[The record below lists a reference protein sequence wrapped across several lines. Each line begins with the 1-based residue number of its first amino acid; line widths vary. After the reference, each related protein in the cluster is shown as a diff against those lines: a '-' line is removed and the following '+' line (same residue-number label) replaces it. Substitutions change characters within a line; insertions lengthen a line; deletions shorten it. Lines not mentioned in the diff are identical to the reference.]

1 MGNNNSSYFKKLIN
15 DYIIYVPEFQRN
27 YLQGDD
33 SNESIKYKRD
43 RLLDDIFDCIKSQ
56 SKSIDLG
63 FIYGRVEDSYKRK
76 LFYPYDGQQRLT
88 TLYFL
93 YLLIYFKFKNYDEIQ
108 SFKNKEKLSYQTRI
122 STNRFIE
129 SFLSWI
135 LDSKEKVS
143 IYNDFW
149 NKDGKDLKGF
159 IMSQD
164 WFMMTEW
171 NYDVSI
177 INMLSIIVEISRRIK
192 DLGDKTGIVNFIDK
206 DENNPFQF
214 DFIYV
219 DDISKS
225 DDLYIKINARGKAL
239 SPFENLKSDI
249 DKYWDD
255 EDKTKLDAEWTE
267 YVWNQ
272 LDENDKNKEK
282 SFDNSFYNLLSNIFY
297 LQYLVGLK
305 DINDKILIEIE
316 NKYKKGIVDKEWITP
331 KLCCDSPYQM
341 ISSFLDAMIGS
352 FKSIKD
358 KQIESVNRK
367 IFGLGDYQN
376 NNDQNKME
384 RADLFEVFVYYYSV
398 SSLFTENDM
407 EFTDKRN
414 LLNEIET
421 VTNRIIENQR
431 PYLDSPTNLVK
442 ALKSVKVLI
451 DNSIE
456 SHGVYKFFLSI
467 DNDKKESI
475 RNGLMKEQVEEEIL
489 KAKLIDKDS
498 RYVALF
504 NKGYSELKNKGQ
516 LGFIFYLV
524 TKNKSLSKIGIEDV
538 SYESFEKTLKQILSI
553 QSYTGDFISSNEKI
567 FNSEYEWLL
576 RAILAKAKDCFFW
589 KRSNNLLSFPLL
601 NNDRDMS
608 LHTFL
613 NCYSSSNPKDVEYKF
628 NLLDGLR
635 EVLNSF
641 DFSKDNIEEVLKR
654 IIENYKIKDLEDSKK
669 EDNKKEDS
677 KPWYKFFVIYD
688 GVFEQ
693 CRNGNIYYYSDK
705 YVLLLD
711 KKFRS
716 GQWWEYYTFALKKA
730 LNEANKDSS
739 RTMELEPTNGKNREE
754 SVLTF
759 KVNGIEYKCSMMND
773 GNGDRFIIKKGK
785 EVIPIFTC
793 DASLDTWNKWKEKSK
808 KILNRE
814 E

>member
-43 RLLDDIFDCIKSQ
+43 RLLDDIFNCIESQ

-63 FIYGRVEDSYKRK
+63 FIYGRVEESYKGK

-93 YLLIYFKFKNYDEIQ
+93 YLLIYFKFNKYDEIY
-108 SFKNKEKLSYQTRI
+108 SIKEKLSYQTRI

-135 LDSKEKVS
+135 LDSEEKDN

-177 INMLSIIVEISRRIK
+177 INMLSIIVEISERIK
-192 DLGDKTGIVNFIDK
+192 KNLGDKTGIDNFIDK

-249 DKYWDD
+249 DEYWNN

-297 LQYLVGLK
+297 LQYLVGL
-305 DINDKILIEIE
+305 DRNNINDKILIEIE

-341 ISSFLDAMIGS
+341 ISSFLDAMIGP
-352 FKSIKD
+352 FKSIKGE
-358 KQIESVNRK
+358 QIESVNRK

-384 RADLFEVFVYYYSV
+384 RADLFEIFVYYYSV

-451 DNSIE
+451 DNSIK

-467 DNDKKESI
+467 DNDTKESI
-475 RNGLMKEQVEEEIL
+475 RKGLMKEQVEEEIL

-498 RYVALF
+498 RYVDLF
-504 NKGYSELKNKGQ
+504 DKSYKELKNKGQ

-524 TKNKSLSKIGIEDV
+524 TKNNSLSKIGIEDV
-538 SYESFEKTLKQILSI
+538 SYESFEKTLKQIIFI
-553 QSYTGDFISSNEKI
+553 QNFIGKFGEFTN
-567 FNSEYEWLL
+567 NYELLL
-576 RAILAKAKDCFFW
+576 RAILAKAKGSFFW
-589 KRSNNLLSFPLL
+589 ERRNNLLSFPLL
-601 NNDRDMS
+601 NNDRDIS

-613 NCYSSSNPKDVEYKF
+613 NCYSSNSPNDVEYKL

-635 EVLNSF
+635 EVLNLF
-641 DFSKDNIEEVLKR
+641 DSNKDNIEEVLKR
-654 IIENYKIKDLEDSKK
+654 IIEDYKIEDYKK
-669 EDNKKEDS
+669 IDS

-688 GVFEQ
+688 GVLKQ
-693 CRNGNIYYYSDK
+693 CRNGNIYHYSDK

-716 GQWWEYYTFALKKA
+716 GQWCEYYTFALSKA
-730 LNEANKDSS
+730 LSEALNKEYPCEKAKGLD
-739 RTMELEPTNGKNREE
+739 GGREASFVKIDMKE
-754 SVLTF
+754 
-759 KVNGIEYKCSMMND
+759 IEYKCSMMND
-773 GNGDRFIIKKGK
+773 KDSFIIK
-785 EVIPIFTC
+785 
-793 DASLDTWNKWKEKSK
+793 
-808 KILNRE
+808 
-814 E
+814 

>member
-43 RLLDDIFDCIKSQ
+43 RLLNDIFDCIKSQ

-63 FIYGRVEDSYKRK
+63 FIYGRVEQSYKGK

-93 YLLIYFKFKNYDEIQ
+93 YLLIYFKFNKYDEID
-108 SFKNKEKLSYQTRI
+108 SIKKKLSYQTRI

-135 LDSKEKVS
+135 LDSKEKDN

-164 WFMMTEW
+164 WFMMNEW

-192 DLGDKTGIVNFIDK
+192 ENLGDKTEIVNFIDK

-225 DDLYIKINARGKAL
+225 DELYIKINARGKAL

-249 DKYWDD
+249 DGYWNN

-297 LQYLVGLK
+297 LQYLVGL
-305 DINDKILIEIE
+305 DQNNINDKILIEIE
-316 NKYKKGIVDKEWITP
+316 NKYKKGIVDKEWITE
-331 KLCCDSPYQM
+331 KLCHVSCPM
-341 ISSFLDAMIGS
+341 ISSFLDAMTGS

-376 NNDQNKME
+376 NNGQNKIE
-384 RADLFEVFVYYYSV
+384 RADLFEIFVYYYSV
-398 SSLFTENDM
+398 SSLFRKNDM

-451 DNSIE
+451 DSSIK

-467 DNDKKESI
+467 DNDTKESI
-475 RNGLMKEQVEEEIL
+475 RKGLMKEQVEEEVL

-498 RYVALF
+498 RYVVLF

-524 TKNKSLSKIGIEDV
+524 KKNNSLSKIGIEDV
-538 SYESFEKTLKQILSI
+538 SYESFEKTLNQIISI
-553 QSYTGDFISSNEKI
+553 QNFIIGEFTN
-567 FNSEYEWLL
+567 YELLL
-576 RAILAKAKDCFFW
+576 RAILAKAKGSFFW
-589 KRSNNLLSFPLL
+589 ERRNNLLSFPLL

-613 NCYSSSNPKDVEYKF
+613 NCYSSNNPNDVEYKL

-641 DFSKDNIEEVLKR
+641 DSNKDNIEEVLKR
-654 IIENYKIKDLEDSKK
+654 IIEDYKKTDS
-669 EDNKKEDS
+669 NV
-677 KPWYKFFVIYD
+677 WYKFFVIYD

-693 CRNGNIYYYSDK
+693 CRNGNIYHYSDK

-716 GQWWEYYTFALKKA
+716 GQWCEYYTFALSKA
-730 LNEANKDSS
+730 LSEANKDLGI
-739 RTMELEPTNGKNREE
+739 TMELETTNGKNREE
-754 SVLTF
+754 SVLKF
-759 KVNGIEYKCSMMND
+759 KVKGIEYKCSMMND
-773 GNGDRFIIKKGK
+773 EDRFIIKNEK
-785 EVIPIFTC
+785 ESFK
-793 DASLDTWNKWKEKSK
+793 LDTWNEWKDKSL
-808 KILNRE
+808 KILKRE

>member
-33 SNESIKYKRD
+33 SNESIKYKRN
-43 RLLDDIFDCIKSQ
+43 RLLDDIFSCIESQ

-108 SFKNKEKLSYQTRI
+108 SFKNKKKLSYQTRI

-192 DLGDKTGIVNFIDK
+192 DLGDKIEIVNFIDK
-206 DENNPFQF
+206 DENNPFQL

-249 DKYWDD
+249 DKYWKD

-297 LQYLVGLK
+297 LQYLVSLK

-331 KLCCDSPYQM
+331 ELCHVSCPM

-451 DNSIE
+451 DNSIK

-467 DNDKKESI
+467 DNDTKESI
-475 RNGLMKEQVEEEIL
+475 RIGLMKEQMEEEIL

-516 LGFIFYLV
+516 LGFIFYLIRNN
-524 TKNKSLSKIGIEDV
+524 KNLSKIGIEDV
-538 SYESFEKTLKQILSI
+538 SYESFEKTLKQIISI
-553 QSYTGDFISSNEKI
+553 QNFIIGEFTN
-567 FNSEYEWLL
+567 YELLL
-576 RAILAKAKDCFFW
+576 RAILAKAKGSFFW
-589 KRSNNLLSFPLL
+589 ERRNNLLSFPLL
-601 NNDRDMS
+601 NNDRDIS
-608 LHTFL
+608 LHAFL
-613 NCYSSSNPKDVEYKF
+613 NCYSSNNPEDVK
-628 NLLDGLR
+628 
-635 EVLNSF
+635 
-641 DFSKDNIEEVLKR
+641 
-654 IIENYKIKDLEDSKK
+654 
-669 EDNKKEDS
+669 
-677 KPWYKFFVIYD
+677 
-688 GVFEQ
+688 
-693 CRNGNIYYYSDK
+693 
-705 YVLLLD
+705 
-711 KKFRS
+711 
-716 GQWWEYYTFALKKA
+716 
-730 LNEANKDSS
+730 
-739 RTMELEPTNGKNREE
+739 
-754 SVLTF
+754 
-759 KVNGIEYKCSMMND
+759 
-773 GNGDRFIIKKGK
+773 
-785 EVIPIFTC
+785 
-793 DASLDTWNKWKEKSK
+793 
-808 KILNRE
+808 
-814 E
+814 

>member
-1 MGNNNSSYFKKLIN
+1 MGSNNSSYFKKLIN

-56 SKSIDLG
+56 SKSINLG
-63 FIYGRVEDSYKRK
+63 FIYGRVEESYKDK

-93 YLLIYFKFKNYDEIQ
+93 YLLIYFKFNKYDEIN
-108 SFKNKEKLSYQTRI
+108 SIKEKLSYQTRI

-135 LDSKEKVS
+135 LDSKEKDN

-149 NKDGKDLKGF
+149 NKNGKDLKGF

-177 INMLSIIVEISRRIK
+177 INMLSIIVEISGRIK
-192 DLGDKTGIVNFIDK
+192 KNLGDKTGIDNFIDK

-249 DKYWDD
+249 DEYWNN

-267 YVWNQ
+267 FVWNQ

-297 LQYLVGLK
+297 LQYLVGL
-305 DINDKILIEIE
+305 DQNNINDKILIEIE

-358 KQIESVNRK
+358 EQIESVNRK

-376 NNDQNKME
+376 NNGQNKME

-398 SSLFTENDM
+398 SSLFKENDM

-431 PYLDSPTNLVK
+431 PYLDSPTYLVK

-451 DNSIE
+451 DNSIK

-467 DNDKKESI
+467 DNDKKELI

-498 RYVALF
+498 RYVVLF

-516 LGFIFYLV
+516 LGFIFYLIID
-524 TKNKSLSKIGIEDV
+524 NNDLSKIRVEDV
-538 SYESFEKTLKQILSI
+538 SYESFDKTLKQIVFI
-553 QSYTGDFISSNEKI
+553 QNFIIGEFTN
-567 FNSEYEWLL
+567 YELLL
-576 RAILAKAKDCFFW
+576 RAILAKAKGSFFW
-589 KRSNNLLSFPLL
+589 ERRNNLLSFPLL
-601 NNDRDMS
+601 NNDRDIS

-613 NCYSSSNPKDVEYKF
+613 NCYSSNNPNDVEYKL

-635 EVLNSF
+635 EVLNLF
-641 DFSKDNIEEVLKR
+641 DPNKDNIEEVLKR
-654 IIENYKIKDLEDSKK
+654 IIEDYKKIDSKV
-669 EDNKKEDS
+669 
-677 KPWYKFFVIYD
+677 WYKFFVIYD

-693 CRNGNIYYYSDK
+693 CRNGNIYFYSDK

-716 GQWWEYYTFALKKA
+716 GQWCEYYTFALSKA
-730 LNEANKDSS
+730 LSEALNKEYSCVKAKGLD
-739 RTMELEPTNGKNREE
+739 GGREA
-754 SVLTF
+754 SFV
-759 KVNGIEYKCSMMND
+759 KINEYKCSMMN
-773 GNGDRFIIKKGK
+773 NEDRFIIKKN
-785 EVIPIFTC
+785 EIFNS
-793 DASLDTWNKWKEKSK
+793 DASLDSWDKWKEECL
-808 KILNRE
+808 KIIE
-814 E
+814 QDE

>member
-33 SNESIKYKRD
+33 SNESIKDKRN
-43 RLLDDIFDCIKSQ
+43 RLLDDIFDCIDSK

-63 FIYGRVEDSYKRK
+63 FIYGRVEESYKGK

-93 YLLIYFKFKNYDEIQ
+93 YLLIYFKFKKYDEID
-108 SFKNKEKLSYQTRI
+108 SIKEKLSYQTRI

-129 SFLSWI
+129 SLLSWI
-135 LDSKEKVS
+135 LDSKEKDN

-149 NKDGKDLKGF
+149 NKDGKNLKGF

-171 NYDVSI
+171 NFDVSI
-177 INMLSIIVEISRRIK
+177 INMLSIIAEISGRIK
-192 DLGDKTGIVNFIDK
+192 NLGDKTGIDNFIDN
-206 DENNPFQF
+206 DEDNPFQF

-219 DDISKS
+219 NDISKS

-249 DKYWDD
+249 DEYWNN

-272 LDENDKNKEK
+272 LDRNDKNKEK

-297 LQYLVGLK
+297 LQYLVGLDQQ
-305 DINDKILIEIE
+305 DINDKYLFEIE

-358 KQIESVNRK
+358 EQIESVNRK

-376 NNDQNKME
+376 NNSQNKIE

-398 SSLFTENDM
+398 SSLFNKNDM

-414 LLNEIET
+414 LLNEMEI

-451 DNSIE
+451 DNSIK

-467 DNDKKESI
+467 DNDTKESI
-475 RNGLMKEQVEEEIL
+475 RKGLMKEQVEEEIL

-498 RYVALF
+498 RYIVLF

-516 LGFIFYLV
+516 LGFIFYLI
-524 TKNKSLSKIGIEDV
+524 TDNNDLSKIRVEDV
-538 SYESFEKTLKQILSI
+538 SYESFDKTLKQILSI

-567 FNSEYEWLL
+567 FNPKYEWLL
-576 RAILAKAKDCFFW
+576 RAILAKAKGSFFW
-589 KRSNNLLSFPLL
+589 ERRNNLLSFPLL

-613 NCYSSSNPKDVEYKF
+613 NCYSSNNPNDVEYKL

-635 EVLNSF
+635 EVLNLL
-641 DFSKDNIEEVLKR
+641 DPNKDNIEEVLKR
-654 IIENYKIKDLEDSKK
+654 IIEDYKKTDS
-669 EDNKKEDS
+669 NV
-677 KPWYKFFVIYD
+677 WYKFFVIYD

-693 CRNGNIYYYSDK
+693 CHNGNIYHYSNK

-716 GQWWEYYTFALKKA
+716 GQWCEYYTFALSKA
-730 LNEANKDSS
+730 LSEALNKEYPCEKAKGLD
-739 RTMELEPTNGKNREE
+739 GGREA
-754 SVLTF
+754 SFV
-759 KVNGIEYKCSMMND
+759 KINNMNGIEYKCSMMN
-773 GNGDRFIIKKGK
+773 NEDRFIIKKN
-785 EVIPIFTC
+785 EQFNS
-793 DASLDTWNKWKEKSK
+793 DASLDSWDEWKEKCL
-808 KILNRE
+808 KIIE
-814 E
+814 QDE

>member
-63 FIYGRVEDSYKRK
+63 FIYGRVEQSYKGK

-93 YLLIYFKFKNYDEIQ
+93 YLLIYFKFKIYDEID
-108 SFKNKEKLSYQTRI
+108 SIKKKLSYQTRI

-135 LDSKEKVS
+135 LDSKEKDN
-143 IYNDFW
+143 IYNVFW

-159 IMSQD
+159 IISQD
-164 WFMMTEW
+164 WFMMNEW

-177 INMLSIIVEISRRIK
+177 INMLSIIVEISGRIK
-192 DLGDKTGIVNFIDK
+192 KNLGDKTGIVNFIDK

-249 DKYWDD
+249 DEYWNN

-272 LDENDKNKEK
+272 LDVNDKNKEK

-297 LQYLVGLK
+297 LQYLVGL
-305 DINDKILIEIE
+305 DQNNINDKILIEIE

-331 KLCCDSPYQM
+331 KLCHVSCPM

-358 KQIESVNRK
+358 EQIESVNRK

-376 NNDQNKME
+376 NNGQNKME
-384 RADLFEVFVYYYSV
+384 RADLFEIFVYYYSV
-398 SSLFTENDM
+398 SSLFKRNDM
-407 EFTDKRN
+407 ELTNKRN

-456 SHGVYKFFLSI
+456 SHGVYKSFLSI
-467 DNDKKESI
+467 DNDAKEQIKK
-475 RNGLMKEQVEEEIL
+475 GLMKEQVEEEIL

-498 RYVALF
+498 RYVDLF
-504 NKGYSELKNKGQ
+504 DKSYKELKNKGQ
-516 LGFIFYLV
+516 LGFIFYLI
-524 TKNKSLSKIGIEDV
+524 KDNNDLSKIRVEDV
-538 SYESFEKTLKQILSI
+538 SYESFDKTLKQILSI

-613 NCYSSSNPKDVEYKF
+613 NCYSSNNPNDVEYKL
-628 NLLDGLR
+628 NLLDGFR
-635 EVLNSF
+635 EVLNLF
-641 DFSKDNIEEVLKR
+641 DPNKDNIEEVLKR
-654 IIENYKIKDLEDSKK
+654 IIEDYKIKDLEDSKK
-669 EDNKKEDS
+669 EDP

-693 CRNGNIYYYSDK
+693 CRNGNIYFYSDK

-716 GQWWEYYTFALKKA
+716 GQWYEYYTFALSKA
-730 LNEANKDSS
+730 LSEALNKEY
-739 RTMELEPTNGKNREE
+739 TCEKANGLDGGREA
-754 SVLTF
+754 SFV
-759 KVNGIEYKCSMMND
+759 KIKMKGIEYKFSMMN
-773 GNGDRFIIKKGK
+773 NEDRFIIKKN
-785 EVIPIFTC
+785 EIFNS
-793 DASLDTWNKWKEKSK
+793 DASFDTWNELKEESL

>member
-43 RLLDDIFDCIKSQ
+43 RLLDDIFNCIESQ
-56 SKSIDLG
+56 SKSINLG
-63 FIYGRVEDSYKRK
+63 FIYGRVEESYKGK

-93 YLLIYFKFKNYDEIQ
+93 YLLIYFKFNKYDEID
-108 SFKNKEKLSYQTRI
+108 SIKEKLSYQTRI

-135 LDSKEKVS
+135 LDSKEKDN

-177 INMLSIIVEISRRIK
+177 INMLSIIVEISRRINEN
-192 DLGDKTGIVNFIDK
+192 LGDKTGIVNFIDK

-249 DKYWDD
+249 DKYWKD

-272 LDENDKNKEK
+272 LDVNDKNKEK

-297 LQYLVGLK
+297 LQYLVGL
-305 DINDKILIEIE
+305 DQNNLNDKILIEIE

-331 KLCCDSPYQM
+331 ELCHVSCPM
-341 ISSFLDAMIGS
+341 ISSFLDAMIGP

-376 NNDQNKME
+376 NNGQNKIE
-384 RADLFEVFVYYYSV
+384 RADLFEIFVYYYSV
-398 SSLFTENDM
+398 SSLFTKNDM
-407 EFTDKRN
+407 EFTVKRN
-414 LLNEIET
+414 LLNEIEI

-451 DNSIE
+451 DNSIK

-467 DNDKKESI
+467 DNGTKESI
-475 RNGLMKEQVEEEIL
+475 RKGLMKEQVEEEIL

-516 LGFIFYLV
+516 LGFIFYLI
-524 TKNKSLSKIGIEDV
+524 KNNKSLSKIGIEDV
-538 SYESFEKTLKQILSI
+538 SYESFEKTLNQIISI
-553 QSYTGDFISSNEKI
+553 QNFIIGEFTN
-567 FNSEYEWLL
+567 YELLL
-576 RAILAKAKDCFFW
+576 RAILAKAKGSFFW
-589 KRSNNLLSFPLL
+589 ERRNNLLSFPLL
-601 NNDRDMS
+601 NNDRDIS
-608 LHTFL
+608 LHAFL
-613 NCYSSSNPKDVEYKF
+613 NCYSSNNPNDVEYKL

-635 EVLNSF
+635 EVLNLF
-641 DFSKDNIEEVLKR
+641 DPNKDNIEEVLKR
-654 IIENYKIKDLEDSKK
+654 IIEDYKKTDS
-669 EDNKKEDS
+669 NV
-677 KPWYKFFVIYD
+677 WYKFFVIYD
-688 GVFEQ
+688 GVFKQ

-716 GQWWEYYTFALKKA
+716 GKWWEYYTFALKKA
-730 LNEANKDSS
+730 LNEANKDS
-739 RTMELEPTNGKNREE
+739 RITMELEPTNGKNREE
-754 SVLTF
+754 SVLKI
-759 KVNGIEYKCSMMND
+759 KVSGIEYKCSMMND
-773 GNGDRFIIKKGK
+773 GNGDRFIIEKG
-785 EVIPIFTC
+785 EDVIFNC
-793 DASLDTWNKWKEKSK
+793 DASLDTWNKWKEKGK

>member
-43 RLLDDIFDCIKSQ
+43 RLLDDIFNCIESQ
-56 SKSIDLG
+56 SKSINLG
-63 FIYGRVEDSYKRK
+63 FIYGRVEESYKGK

-93 YLLIYFKFKNYDEIQ
+93 YLLIYFKFNKYDEID
-108 SFKNKEKLSYQTRI
+108 SIKEKLSYQTRI

-135 LDSKEKVS
+135 LDSKEKDN

-177 INMLSIIVEISRRIK
+177 INMLSIIVEISGRIK

-249 DKYWDD
+249 DEYWNN

-272 LDENDKNKEK
+272 LDVNDKNKEK

-297 LQYLVGLK
+297 LQYLVGL
-305 DINDKILIEIE
+305 DQNNINDKILIEIE

-358 KQIESVNRK
+358 EQIESVNRK

-376 NNDQNKME
+376 NNGQNKME

-421 VTNRIIENQR
+421 VTNRISENQR

-442 ALKSVKVLI
+442 ALKSVKILI
-451 DNSIE
+451 DNSIKFY
-456 SHGVYKFFLSI
+456 GVYKFFLSI

-475 RNGLMKEQVEEEIL
+475 RDGLMKEQVEEEIL

-498 RYVALF
+498 RYAVLF

-516 LGFIFYLV
+516 LGFIFYLI
-524 TKNKSLSKIGIEDV
+524 KNNKSLSKIGIEDV
-538 SYESFEKTLKQILSI
+538 SYESFEKTLNQIISI
-553 QSYTGDFISSNEKI
+553 QNFIIGEFTN
-567 FNSEYEWLL
+567 YELLL
-576 RAILAKAKDCFFW
+576 RAILAKAKGSFFW
-589 KRSNNLLSFPLL
+589 ERRNNLLSFPLL
-601 NNDRDMS
+601 NNDRDIS
-608 LHTFL
+608 LHAFL
-613 NCYSSSNPKDVEYKF
+613 NCYSSNNPNDVEYKL

-635 EVLNSF
+635 EVLNLF
-641 DFSKDNIEEVLKR
+641 DPNKDNIEEVLKR
-654 IIENYKIKDLEDSKK
+654 IIEDYKKTGSEV
-669 EDNKKEDS
+669 
-677 KPWYKFFVIYD
+677 WYKFFVIYD
-688 GVFEQ
+688 GVFDQ
-693 CRNGNIYYYSDK
+693 CRNGNIYHYSNK

-716 GQWWEYYTFALKKA
+716 GQWCEYYTFALSKA
-730 LNEANKDSS
+730 LSEALNKEYPCVKARGLD
-739 RTMELEPTNGKNREE
+739 GGREA
-754 SVLTF
+754 SFV
-759 KVNGIEYKCSMMND
+759 KINEYKFSMMN
-773 GNGDRFIIKKGK
+773 NEDRFIIKKN
-785 EVIPIFTC
+785 EIFNS
-793 DASLDTWNKWKEKSK
+793 DASLDSWDKWKEECL
-808 KILNRE
+808 KIIE
-814 E
+814 QDE

>member
-1 MGNNNSSYFKKLIN
+1 MSNNNSSYFKKLIN

-33 SNESIKYKRD
+33 SKESIKDKRD
-43 RLLDDIFDCIKSQ
+43 RLLKDIFECIESQ
-56 SKSIDLG
+56 SKSINLG
-63 FIYGRVEDSYKRK
+63 FIYGRVEQSYKRK

-93 YLLIYFKFKNYDEIQ
+93 YLLIYFKYKKYDEIQ
-108 SFKNKEKLSYQTRI
+108 SIKEKLSYQTRI

-129 SFLSWI
+129 SFLFWI
-135 LDSKEKVS
+135 LDSEEKDN

-149 NKDGKDLKGF
+149 NKDGKNLKGF

-177 INMLSIIVEISRRIK
+177 INMLSIIVEISRRVK
-192 DLGDKTGIVNFIDK
+192 NLGDITNIVNFIDK

-249 DKYWDD
+249 DEYWSN

-272 LDENDKNKEK
+272 LDVNDKNKEK

-297 LQYLVGLK
+297 LQYLVGLDK
-305 DINDKILIEIE
+305 QDINDKYLFEIE
-316 NKYKKGIVDKEWITP
+316 NKYKKGIVDKEW
-331 KLCCDSPYQM
+331 KNKKSCQM
-341 ISSFLDAMIGS
+341 ISSFLDAMIDS
-352 FKSIKD
+352 FDSIKD
-358 KQIESVNRK
+358 NEQIESVSRK
-367 IFGLGDYQN
+367 IFGLGDNQN
-376 NNDQNKME
+376 NIGQNKID
-384 RADLFEVFVYYYSV
+384 RADLFEIFVYYYSV
-398 SSLFTENDM
+398 SSLFRKNDM

-414 LLNEIET
+414 LLIEIET

-431 PYLDSPTNLVK
+431 PYLDSLTNLVK

-451 DNSIE
+451 DNSIK
-456 SHGVYKFFLSI
+456 SQGVYKFFLSI
-467 DNDKKESI
+467 NNDTKEQI
-475 RNGLMKEQVEEEIL
+475 KNGLMKEQVEEEIL

-498 RYVALF
+498 RYVVLF

-516 LGFIFYLV
+516 LGFIFYLI
-524 TKNKSLSKIGIEDV
+524 KDNNDLSKIRVEDV
-538 SYESFEKTLKQILSI
+538 SYESFDKTLKQILSI

-567 FNSEYEWLL
+567 FNPKYEWLL

-613 NCYSSSNPKDVEYKF
+613 NCYSSNNPEDVKYKL

-635 EVLNSF
+635 EDLNSF
-641 DFSKDNIEEVLKR
+641 DSDEELNDKVIEDELNR
-654 IIENYKIKDLEDSKK
+654 IIEDYKEKDSKK
-669 EDNKKEDS
+669 
-677 KPWYKFFVIYD
+677 WYKFFVIYD
-688 GVFEQ
+688 GIFGK
-693 CRNGNIYYYSDK
+693 CPKGNIYYYSDM

-716 GQWWEYYTFALKKA
+716 GQWYEYYTFALSKA
-730 LNEANKDSS
+730 LSEALNKEYPCEKAKGLD
-739 RTMELEPTNGKNREE
+739 GGREA
-754 SVLTF
+754 SFV
-759 KVNGIEYKCSMMND
+759 KINIYGIEYKCSMMN
-773 GNGDRFIIKKGK
+773 NEDRFIIKKNGH
-785 EVIPIFTC
+785 FNS
-793 DASLDTWNKWKEKSK
+793 DASLDTWDKWKEECL
-808 KILNRE
+808 KIIE
-814 E
+814 QDK

>member
-15 DYIIYVPEFQRN
+15 NYIIYVPEFQRN

-43 RLLDDIFDCIKSQ
+43 RLLDDIFNCIESQ
-56 SKSIDLG
+56 SKSINLG
-63 FIYGRVEDSYKRK
+63 FIYGRVEKSYKGK

-93 YLLIYFKFKNYDEIQ
+93 YLLIYFKFKKYDEIG
-108 SFKNKEKLSYQTRI
+108 SIKEKLSYQTRI

-135 LDSKEKVS
+135 LDSKEKDN

-149 NKDGKDLKGF
+149 NKNGKDLKGF

-177 INMLSIIVEISRRIK
+177 INMLSIIVEISGRIK
-192 DLGDKTGIVNFIDK
+192 KNLGDKTGIVNFIDK

-249 DKYWDD
+249 DKYWKD

-297 LQYLVGLK
+297 LQYLVGL
-305 DINDKILIEIE
+305 DQNNINDKILIEIE

-358 KQIESVNRK
+358 EQIESVNRK

-376 NNDQNKME
+376 NNGQNKME
-384 RADLFEVFVYYYSV
+384 RADLFEIFVYYYSV
-398 SSLFTENDM
+398 SSLFKRNDM
-407 EFTDKRN
+407 ELTNKRN

-467 DNDKKESI
+467 DNDAKEQIKK
-475 RNGLMKEQVEEEIL
+475 GLMKEQVEEEIL

-498 RYVALF
+498 RYVDLF
-504 NKGYSELKNKGQ
+504 DKSYKELKNKGQ
-516 LGFIFYLV
+516 LGFIFYLI
-524 TKNKSLSKIGIEDV
+524 KDNNDLSKIRVEDV
-538 SYESFEKTLKQILSI
+538 SYESFDKTLNQIISI
-553 QSYTGDFISSNEKI
+553 QNFIIGEFTN
-567 FNSEYEWLL
+567 YELLL

-613 NCYSSSNPKDVEYKF
+613 NCYSSNNPNDVEYKL
-628 NLLDGLR
+628 NLLDGFR
-635 EVLNSF
+635 EVLNLF
-641 DFSKDNIEEVLKR
+641 DPNKDNIEEVLKR
-654 IIENYKIKDLEDSKK
+654 IIEDYKIKDLEDSKK
-669 EDNKKEDS
+669 EDP

-693 CRNGNIYYYSDK
+693 CRNGNIYFYSDK

-716 GQWWEYYTFALKKA
+716 GQWYEYYTFALSKA
-730 LNEANKDSS
+730 LSEALNKVY
-739 RTMELEPTNGKNREE
+739 TCEKANGLDGGREA
-754 SVLTF
+754 SFV
-759 KVNGIEYKCSMMND
+759 KINMKRIEYKFSMMN
-773 GNGDRFIIKKGK
+773 NEDRFIIKKN
-785 EVIPIFTC
+785 EIFNF
-793 DASLDTWNKWKEKSK
+793 DASFDTWNEWKEESL
-808 KILNRE
+808 KILKRE

>member
-33 SNESIKYKRD
+33 SKESIKDKRD
-43 RLLDDIFDCIKSQ
+43 RLLKDIFECIESQ

-63 FIYGRVEDSYKRK
+63 FIYGRVEQSYKGN

-93 YLLIYFKFKNYDEIQ
+93 YLLIYFKFKIYDEID
-108 SFKNKEKLSYQTRI
+108 SIKKKLSYQTRI

-135 LDSKEKVS
+135 LDSKEKDN

-159 IMSQD
+159 IINQD

-192 DLGDKTGIVNFIDK
+192 ENLGDKTEIVNFIDK

-249 DKYWDD
+249 DEYWSN

-272 LDENDKNKEK
+272 LDVNDKNKEK
-282 SFDNSFYNLLSNIFY
+282 SFDDSFFNLLSNIFY
-297 LQYLVGLK
+297 LQYLVGLDK
-305 DINDKILIEIE
+305 QDINDKNLFEIE
-316 NKYKKGIVDKEWITP
+316 NKYKKGIVDKEWFTQN
-331 KLCCDSPYQM
+331 LCCDSPYQM
-341 ISSFLDAMIGS
+341 ISSFLDAMTGS

-376 NNDQNKME
+376 NNGQNKIE
-384 RADLFEVFVYYYSV
+384 RADLFEIFVYYYSV
-398 SSLFTENDM
+398 SSLFRKNDM

-421 VTNRIIENQR
+421 ITNRIIENQR
-431 PYLDSPTNLVK
+431 PYLDNPTNLVK

-451 DNSIE
+451 DNSIK

-467 DNDKKESI
+467 DNDTKESI

-498 RYVALF
+498 RYVDLF
-504 NKGYSELKNKGQ
+504 DKSYKELKNKGQ
-516 LGFIFYLV
+516 LGFIFYLI
-524 TKNKSLSKIGIEDV
+524 KDNNDLSKIRVEDV
-538 SYESFEKTLKQILSI
+538 SYESFDKTLNQIISI
-553 QSYTGDFISSNEKI
+553 QNFIIGEFTN
-567 FNSEYEWLL
+567 YELLL

-628 NLLDGLR
+628 NLLNGLK

-641 DFSKDNIEEVLKR
+641 DSDEELNDKVIEDKLNR
-654 IIENYKIKDLEDSKK
+654 IIEDYKEKDSKA
-669 EDNKKEDS
+669 
-677 KPWYKFFVIYD
+677 WYKFFVIYD
-688 GVFEQ
+688 GVFGK
-693 CRNGNIYYYSDK
+693 CPKGNIYYYSDM

-716 GQWWEYYTFALKKA
+716 GHWCEYYTFALYKA
-730 LNEANKDSS
+730 LDDYRTSKGLNITISLDSTS
-739 RTMELEPTNGKNREE
+739 GKEREE
-754 SVLTF
+754 SFLKF
-759 KVNGIEYKCSMMND
+759 KLDGIEYKCSMMN
-773 GNGDRFIIKKGK
+773 NVLHPSHWTK
-785 EVIPIFTC
+785 EQ
-793 DASLDTWNKWKEKSK
+793 
-808 KILNRE
+808 
-814 E
+814 

>member
-43 RLLDDIFDCIKSQ
+43 RLLNDILDCIKSQ

-63 FIYGRVEDSYKRK
+63 FIYGRVEQSYKGK

-93 YLLIYFKFKNYDEIQ
+93 YLLIYFKFKKYDEID
-108 SFKNKEKLSYQTRI
+108 SIKKKLSYQTRI

-135 LDSKEKVS
+135 LDSKEKDN

-159 IMSQD
+159 IMNQD

-192 DLGDKTGIVNFIDK
+192 ENLGDKTEIVNFIDK

-249 DKYWDD
+249 DEYWNN

-282 SFDNSFYNLLSNIFY
+282 SFDNSFYNLLSKIFY
-297 LQYLVGLK
+297 LQYLVGLGQNN
-305 DINDKILIEIE
+305 INDKILIEIE

-352 FKSIKD
+352 FKSIKNE
-358 KQIESVNRK
+358 QIESVNRK

-376 NNDQNKME
+376 NNGQNKIE
-384 RADLFEVFVYYYSV
+384 RADLFEIFVYYYSV
-398 SSLFTENDM
+398 SSLFKRNDM
-407 EFTDKRN
+407 EFTNKRN

-442 ALKSVKVLI
+442 ALMSVKVLI

-475 RNGLMKEQVEEEIL
+475 RDGLMKEQVEEEVL

-498 RYVALF
+498 RYVDLF
-504 NKGYSELKNKGQ
+504 DKSYKELKNKGQ
-516 LGFIFYLV
+516 LGFIFYLI
-524 TKNKSLSKIGIEDV
+524 KDNNDLSKIRVEDV
-538 SYESFEKTLKQILSI
+538 PYESFEKTLNQIISI
-553 QSYTGDFISSNEKI
+553 QNFIIGEFTN
-567 FNSEYEWLL
+567 YELLL
-576 RAILAKAKDCFFW
+576 RAILAKAKGSFFW
-589 KRSNNLLSFPLL
+589 ERRNNLLSFPLL
-601 NNDRDMS
+601 NNDRDIS

-613 NCYSSSNPKDVEYKF
+613 NCYSSNNPEDVKYKF

-635 EVLNSF
+635 EVLNLF
-641 DFSKDNIEEVLKR
+641 DPNKNNIEEVLKR
-654 IIENYKIKDLEDSKK
+654 IIEDY
-669 EDNKKEDS
+669 KKEDS

-688 GVFEQ
+688 GVFKQ
-693 CRNGNIYYYSDK
+693 CRNGNIYFYSDK

-716 GQWWEYYTFALKKA
+716 GQWCEYYTFALYKA
-730 LNEANKDSS
+730 LDEYRASKGLNITISLDSTS
-739 RTMELEPTNGKNREE
+739 GKEREE
-754 SVLTF
+754 SFLKF
-759 KVNGIEYKCSMMND
+759 ELDGIEYKCFMKND
-773 GNGDRFIIKKGK
+773 EDSFIITKNEK
-785 EVIPIFTC
+785 VNS
-793 DASLDTWNKWKEKSK
+793 DASFDTWNEWKEESL
-808 KILNRE
+808 KILKRE

>member
-15 DYIIYVPEFQRN
+15 DYIIYIPEFQRN

-63 FIYGRVEDSYKRK
+63 FIYGRVEKSYKDK

-297 LQYLVGLK
+297 LQYLVGL
-305 DINDKILIEIE
+305 DQNNINDKILIEIE
-316 NKYKKGIVDKEWITP
+316 NKYKKGIVDKEWIS
-331 KLCCDSPYQM
+331 KDLCPVSCKM

-367 IFGLGDYQN
+367 IFGLGDFQN
-376 NNDQNKME
+376 NNGQNKIE
-384 RADLFEVFVYYYSV
+384 RADLFEIFVYYYSV
-398 SSLFTENDM
+398 SSLFKRNDM

-451 DNSIE
+451 DNSIK

-467 DNDKKESI
+467 DNDTKESI
-475 RNGLMKEQVEEEIL
+475 RIGLMKEQVEEEIL

-524 TKNKSLSKIGIEDV
+524 KNNKSLSKIGIEIV
-538 SYESFEKTLKQILSI
+538 SYESFEKTLKQIIFI
-553 QSYTGDFISSNEKI
+553 QNFIIGEFTN
-567 FNSEYEWLL
+567 YELLL
-576 RAILAKAKDCFFW
+576 RAILAKAKGSFFW
-589 KRSNNLLSFPLL
+589 ERRNNLLSFPLL
-601 NNDRDMS
+601 NNDRDIS

-613 NCYSSSNPKDVEYKF
+613 NCYSSNNPEDVKYKF

-635 EVLNSF
+635 EVLNLF
-641 DFSKDNIEEVLKR
+641 DPNKDNIEEVLKR
-654 IIENYKIKDLEDSKK
+654 IIEDYKKTNS
-669 EDNKKEDS
+669 NV
-677 KPWYKFFVIYD
+677 WYKFFVIYD
-688 GVFEQ
+688 GVFKQ

-730 LNEANKDSS
+730 LNEANKYLSK
-739 RTMELEPTNGKNREE
+739 TLELEPINGKNREE
-754 SVLTF
+754 SVLKF
-759 KVNGIEYKCSMMND
+759 KVKGIEYKCSIMND
-773 GNGDRFIIKKGK
+773 GNGDKFIIKKDKDK
-785 EVIPIFTC
+785 EPIFTC
-793 DASLDTWNKWKEKSK
+793 DASLDTWNKWKEKSL

>member
-43 RLLDDIFDCIKSQ
+43 RLLDDIFNCIESQ
-56 SKSIDLG
+56 SKSINLG
-63 FIYGRVEDSYKRK
+63 FIYGRVEESYKGK

-93 YLLIYFKFKNYDEIQ
+93 YLLIYFKFNKYDEID
-108 SFKNKEKLSYQTRI
+108 SIKEKLSYQTRI

-135 LDSKEKVS
+135 LDSKEKDN

-192 DLGDKTGIVNFIDK
+192 ENLGDKTGIVNFIDK

-249 DKYWDD
+249 DKYWKD

-272 LDENDKNKEK
+272 LDVNDKNKEK

-297 LQYLVGLK
+297 LQYLVGLDLN

-316 NKYKKGIVDKEWITP
+316 NKYKKGIVDKEWITQE
-331 KLCCDSPYQM
+331 LCKVSCPM
-341 ISSFLDAMIGS
+341 ISSFLDAMIGP

-376 NNDQNKME
+376 NNGQNKIE
-384 RADLFEVFVYYYSV
+384 RADLFEIFVYYYSV
-398 SSLFTENDM
+398 SSLFKRNDM

-442 ALKSVKVLI
+442 ALQSVKALI
-451 DNSIE
+451 DNSIK
-456 SHGVYKFFLSI
+456 SHGVYKSFLSI
-467 DNDKKESI
+467 DNGTKESI
-475 RNGLMKEQVEEEIL
+475 RKGLMKEQVEEEIL

-516 LGFIFYLV
+516 LGFIFYLI
-524 TKNKSLSKIGIEDV
+524 KNNKSLSKIGIEDV
-538 SYESFEKTLKQILSI
+538 SYESFEKTLNQIISI
-553 QSYTGDFISSNEKI
+553 QNFIIGEFTN
-567 FNSEYEWLL
+567 YELLL
-576 RAILAKAKDCFFW
+576 RAILAKANDSFFW
-589 KRSNNLLSFPLL
+589 ERRNNLLSFPLL

-613 NCYSSSNPKDVEYKF
+613 NCYSSNNPEDVKYKF
-628 NLLDGLR
+628 NLLDGLK
-635 EVLNSF
+635 EVLNLF
-641 DFSKDNIEEVLKR
+641 DPNKDNIEEVLKR
-654 IIENYKIKDLEDSKK
+654 IIEDYKIKDLEDSKK
-669 EDNKKEDS
+669 EDNKKEDP

-693 CRNGNIYYYSDK
+693 CRNGNIYFYSDK

-716 GQWWEYYTFALKKA
+716 GKWWEYYTFALKKA
-730 LNEANKDSS
+730 LNEANKDLS
-739 RTMELEPTNGKNREE
+739 LEPTNGKNREE
-754 SVLTF
+754 SVLKF
-759 KVNGIEYKCSMMND
+759 KVSEIEYKCSMMND
-773 GNGDRFIIKKGK
+773 GNGDRFIIMKG
-785 EVIPIFTC
+785 EEEIFKR
-793 DASLDTWNKWKEKSK
+793 DASLDTWNEWKEECKE
-808 KILNRE
+808 ILSIE

>member
-33 SNESIKYKRD
+33 SNESIKYKRN
-43 RLLDDIFDCIKSQ
+43 RLLDDIFNCIESQ
-56 SKSIDLG
+56 SKSINLG
-63 FIYGRVEDSYKRK
+63 FIYGRVEKSYKDK

-93 YLLIYFKFKNYDEIQ
+93 YLLIYYKFNKYDEID
-108 SFKNKEKLSYQTRI
+108 SIKEKLSYQTRI

-135 LDSKEKVS
+135 LDSKEKDN

-192 DLGDKTGIVNFIDK
+192 ENLGDKTGIVNFIDK
-206 DENNPFQF
+206 DKNNPFHF

-249 DKYWDD
+249 DKYWKD

-297 LQYLVGLK
+297 LQYLVGL
-305 DINDKILIEIE
+305 DQNNLNDRILIEIE

-331 KLCCDSPYQM
+331 ELCHVSCPM
-341 ISSFLDAMIGS
+341 ISSFLDAMIGP

-376 NNDQNKME
+376 NNGQNKIE
-384 RADLFEVFVYYYSV
+384 RADLFEIFVYYYSV
-398 SSLFTENDM
+398 SSLFKRNDM

-442 ALKSVKVLI
+442 ALQSVKALI
-451 DNSIE
+451 DNSIK

-467 DNDKKESI
+467 DNGTKESI
-475 RNGLMKEQVEEEIL
+475 RKGLMKEQVEEEIL

-516 LGFIFYLV
+516 LGFIFYLI
-524 TKNKSLSKIGIEDV
+524 KNNKSLSKIGIEDV
-538 SYESFEKTLKQILSI
+538 SYESFEKTLNQIISI
-553 QSYTGDFISSNEKI
+553 QNFIIGEFTN
-567 FNSEYEWLL
+567 YELLL
-576 RAILAKAKDCFFW
+576 RTILAKANDSFFW
-589 KRSNNLLSFPLL
+589 ERRNNLLSFPLL

-613 NCYSSSNPKDVEYKF
+613 NCYSSNNPEDVKYKF
-628 NLLDGLR
+628 NLLDGLK
-635 EVLNSF
+635 EVLNLF
-641 DFSKDNIEEVLKR
+641 DPNKDNIEEVLKR
-654 IIENYKIKDLEDSKK
+654 IIEDYKKTDS
-669 EDNKKEDS
+669 NV
-677 KPWYKFFVIYD
+677 WYKFFVIYD
-688 GVFEQ
+688 GVFKQ

-716 GQWWEYYTFALKKA
+716 GQWCEYYTFALSKALSEALNKEYPCKKA
-730 LNEANKDSS
+730 KGIDGGREASFIN
-739 RTMELEPTNGKNREE
+739 MNR
-754 SVLTF
+754 
-759 KVNGIEYKCSMMND
+759 NEYKCSMKND
-773 GNGDRFIIKKGK
+773 EDMFIIKKNEK
-785 EVIPIFTC
+785 EIFN
-793 DASLDTWNKWKEKSK
+793 LDTWDKWKEKSL

>member
-43 RLLDDIFDCIKSQ
+43 RLLNDIFDCIKSQ
-56 SKSIDLG
+56 SKSINLG
-63 FIYGRVEDSYKRK
+63 FIYGRVEESYKDK

-93 YLLIYFKFKNYDEIQ
+93 YLLIYFKFNKYDEIH
-108 SFKNKEKLSYQTRI
+108 SIKKKLSYQTRI

-135 LDSKEKVS
+135 LDSEEKDN

-149 NKDGKDLKGF
+149 NKDGKNLKGF

-192 DLGDKTGIVNFIDK
+192 ENLGDKTEIVNFIDK

-249 DKYWDD
+249 DGYWNN

-267 YVWNQ
+267 FVWNQ

-297 LQYLVGLK
+297 LQYLVGL
-305 DINDKILIEIE
+305 DHNNINDKILIEIE

-352 FKSIKD
+352 FKSIKNE
-358 KQIESVNRK
+358 QIESVNRK

-376 NNDQNKME
+376 NNGQNKIE
-384 RADLFEVFVYYYSV
+384 RADLFEIFVYYYSV
-398 SSLFTENDM
+398 SSLFRKNDM

-451 DNSIE
+451 DSSIK
-456 SHGVYKFFLSI
+456 SLGVYKFFLSI
-467 DNDKKESI
+467 DNDTKESI
-475 RNGLMKEQVEEEIL
+475 RKGLMKEQVEEEIL

-524 TKNKSLSKIGIEDV
+524 TNKNSLSKIGIEDV
-538 SYESFEKTLKQILSI
+538 SYESFEKTLNQIISI
-553 QSYTGDFISSNEKI
+553 QNFIIGEFTN
-567 FNSEYEWLL
+567 YELLL

-613 NCYSSSNPKDVEYKF
+613 NCYSSNNTKDVEYKF

-641 DFSKDNIEEVLKR
+641 DSNKDNIEEVLKR
-654 IIENYKIKDLEDSKK
+654 IIEDYKIKDLEDSKK
-669 EDNKKEDS
+669 EDP

-688 GVFEQ
+688 GVFEK
-693 CRNGNIYYYSDK
+693 CPKGNIYYYSDK

-716 GQWWEYYTFALKKA
+716 GHWCEYYTFALYKA
-730 LNEANKDSS
+730 LDEVSKGLGITISLDS
-739 RTMELEPTNGKNREE
+739 PNGKEREE
-754 SVLTF
+754 SFLKF
-759 KVNGIEYKCSMMND
+759 ELDGIEYKCFMKND
-773 GNGDRFIIKKGK
+773 NDSFVIKNNEK
-785 EVIPIFTC
+785 EIYK
-793 DASLDTWNKWKEKSK
+793 DSWNEWKEKCI

>member
-33 SNESIKYKRD
+33 SNESIKDKRN

-56 SKSIDLG
+56 SKSINLG
-63 FIYGRVEDSYKRK
+63 FIYGRVEKSYKGK

-93 YLLIYFKFKNYDEIQ
+93 YFLIYFKFKKYDEID
-108 SFKNKEKLSYQTRI
+108 SIKEKLSYQTRI

-135 LDSKEKVS
+135 LDSKEKDN

-149 NKDGKDLKGF
+149 NKDGKNLKGF

-177 INMLSIIVEISRRIK
+177 INILSIIVEISGRVKNLGNEK
-192 DLGDKTGIVNFIDK
+192 DIVNFIDN
-206 DENNPFQF
+206 DEDNPFQF

-249 DKYWDD
+249 DEYWNN

-272 LDENDKNKEK
+272 LDRNDKNKEK

-297 LQYLVGLK
+297 LQYLVGLGRNN
-305 DINDKILIEIE
+305 INDKILIEIE

-358 KQIESVNRK
+358 KLIESVNRK

-376 NNDQNKME
+376 NNGQNKIE

-398 SSLFTENDM
+398 SSLFTENNM
-407 EFTDKRN
+407 EFADKRN

-451 DNSIE
+451 DNSIK

-467 DNDKKESI
+467 DNDKKEQI
-475 RNGLMKEQVEEEIL
+475 KNGLMKEQVEEEIL

-498 RYVALF
+498 RYVDLF
-504 NKGYSELKNKGQ
+504 DKSYKELKNKGQ
-516 LGFIFYLV
+516 LGFIFYLI
-524 TKNKSLSKIGIEDV
+524 TNNNDLSKIRVEDV
-538 SYESFEKTLKQILSI
+538 SYESFEKILKQILSI
-553 QSYTGDFISSNEKI
+553 QSYTGDFINSNEKI
-567 FNSEYEWLL
+567 FNSKYEWLL
-576 RAILAKAKDCFFW
+576 RAILAKAKHCFFW

-613 NCYSSSNPKDVEYKF
+613 NCYSFNNPKDVEYKF

-635 EVLNSF
+635 KVLNSF
-641 DFSKDNIEEVLKR
+641 DSNKDNIEEVLKG
-654 IIENYKIKDLEDSKK
+654 IIEDY
-669 EDNKKEDS
+669 KKEDS
-677 KPWYKFFVIYD
+677 QKENPKPNFRDVAYVNYQYDKDEDIYD
-688 GVFEQ
+688 CGILIE
-693 CRNGNIYYYSDK
+693 DK
-705 YVLLLD
+705 YRG
-711 KKFRS
+711 KGYSKP
-716 GQWWEYYTFALKKA
+716 ALKLLIK
-730 LNEANKDSS
+730 EANKNNIKYLYDTFEKS
-739 RTMELEPTNGKNREE
+739 REKALKLFLDVGFEIYEKTTANKFN
-754 SVLTF
+754 
-759 KVNGIEYKCSMMND
+759 
-773 GNGDRFIIKKGK
+773 K
-785 EVIPIFTC
+785 EVECVIIRI
-793 DASLDTWNKWKEKSK
+793 DTNK
-808 KILNRE
+808 ITNNTD
-814 E
+814 

>member
-1 MGNNNSSYFKKLIN
+1 MGSNNSSYFKKLIN

-33 SNESIKYKRD
+33 SNESIKYKRN
-43 RLLDDIFDCIKSQ
+43 RLLDDLFNCIESQ
-56 SKSIDLG
+56 SKSINLG
-63 FIYGRVEDSYKRK
+63 FIYGRVEKSYKDK

-93 YLLIYFKFKNYDEIQ
+93 YLLIYFKFNKYDEIY
-108 SFKNKEKLSYQTRI
+108 SIKEKLSYQTRI

-135 LDSKEKVS
+135 LDSKERDN

-177 INMLSIIVEISRRIK
+177 INMLSIIVEISGRIK
-192 DLGDKTGIVNFIDK
+192 DLGDKTGIDNFIDK

-249 DKYWDD
+249 DEYWNN

-305 DINDKILIEIE
+305 DLNDKILIEIE
-316 NKYKKGIVDKEWITP
+316 NKYKKGIVDKEWITQE
-331 KLCCDSPYQM
+331 LCKVSCPM

-358 KQIESVNRK
+358 EQIESVNRK

-376 NNDQNKME
+376 NNGQNKME

-398 SSLFTENDM
+398 SSLFTKNDM

-451 DNSIE
+451 DNSIK

-475 RNGLMKEQVEEEIL
+475 RIGLMKEQVEEEIL

-524 TKNKSLSKIGIEDV
+524 TNNKSLSKIGIENV
-538 SYESFEKTLKQILSI
+538 SYESFEKTLKQIIFI
-553 QSYTGDFISSNEKI
+553 QNFIIGEFTN
-567 FNSEYEWLL
+567 YELLL
-576 RAILAKAKDCFFW
+576 RAILAKAKGSFFW
-589 KRSNNLLSFPLL
+589 ERRNNLLSFPLL
-601 NNDRDMS
+601 NNDRDIS
-608 LHTFL
+608 LHAFL
-613 NCYSSSNPKDVEYKF
+613 NCYSSNNPNDVEYKL

-635 EVLNSF
+635 EVLNLF
-641 DFSKDNIEEVLKR
+641 DPNKDNIEEVLKR
-654 IIENYKIKDLEDSKK
+654 IIEDYKKIDSTV
-669 EDNKKEDS
+669 
-677 KPWYKFFVIYD
+677 WYKFFVIYD
-688 GVFEQ
+688 GVFRQ
-693 CRNGNIYYYSDK
+693 CRNGNIYFYSDK

-716 GQWWEYYTFALKKA
+716 GQWCEYYTFALSKALSEALNKEYPCKKA
-730 LNEANKDSS
+730 KGIDGGREASFVKIIEYRCSMSNDKDS
-739 RTMELEPTNGKNREE
+739 
-754 SVLTF
+754 
-759 KVNGIEYKCSMMND
+759 
-773 GNGDRFIIKKGK
+773 FIIENNEK
-785 EVIPIFTC
+785 EIFNS
-793 DASLDTWNKWKEKSK
+793 DASLDSWNEWKEKSL
-808 KILNRE
+808 KILNGE

>member
-1 MGNNNSSYFKKLIN
+1 MSNNNSSYFKKLIN

-33 SNESIKYKRD
+33 SKESIKDKRD
-43 RLLDDIFDCIKSQ
+43 RLLKDIFECIESQ

-63 FIYGRVEDSYKRK
+63 FIYGRVEQSYKGK

-93 YLLIYFKFKNYDEIQ
+93 YLLIYFKYKKYDEIN
-108 SFKNKEKLSYQTRI
+108 SIKEKLSYQTRI

-135 LDSKEKVS
+135 LDSKERDN

-177 INMLSIIVEISRRIK
+177 INMLSIIVEISERVK
-192 DLGDKTGIVNFIDK
+192 YLGDITNIVNFIDK

-249 DKYWDD
+249 DEYWSN

-267 YVWNQ
+267 YVWNK

-297 LQYLVGLK
+297 LQYLVGL
-305 DINDKILIEIE
+305 DQNNINDKILIEIE

-331 KLCCDSPYQM
+331 ELCHVSCPM

-376 NNDQNKME
+376 NNGQNKME

-398 SSLFTENDM
+398 SSLFTKNDM
-407 EFTDKRN
+407 DFTDKRN

-431 PYLDSPTNLVK
+431 PYLDSPTYLVK
-442 ALKSVKVLI
+442 ALNSVKVLI
-451 DNSIE
+451 DNSIK

-467 DNDKKESI
+467 DNDTKESI
-475 RNGLMKEQVEEEIL
+475 RIGLMKEQVEEEIL

-524 TKNKSLSKIGIEDV
+524 TNNKSLSKIGIENV
-538 SYESFEKTLKQILSI
+538 SYESFEKTLKQIIFI
-553 QSYTGDFISSNEKI
+553 QNFIIGEFTN
-567 FNSEYEWLL
+567 YELLL
-576 RAILAKAKDCFFW
+576 RAILAKANDSFFW
-589 KRSNNLLSFPLL
+589 ERRNNLLSFSLL

-613 NCYSSSNPKDVEYKF
+613 NCYSSNNPEDVK
-628 NLLDGLR
+628 
-635 EVLNSF
+635 
-641 DFSKDNIEEVLKR
+641 
-654 IIENYKIKDLEDSKK
+654 
-669 EDNKKEDS
+669 
-677 KPWYKFFVIYD
+677 
-688 GVFEQ
+688 
-693 CRNGNIYYYSDK
+693 
-705 YVLLLD
+705 
-711 KKFRS
+711 
-716 GQWWEYYTFALKKA
+716 
-730 LNEANKDSS
+730 
-739 RTMELEPTNGKNREE
+739 
-754 SVLTF
+754 
-759 KVNGIEYKCSMMND
+759 
-773 GNGDRFIIKKGK
+773 
-785 EVIPIFTC
+785 
-793 DASLDTWNKWKEKSK
+793 
-808 KILNRE
+808 
-814 E
+814 

>member
-1 MGNNNSSYFKKLIN
+1 MCNNNSSYFKKLIN

-33 SNESIKYKRD
+33 SKESIKDKRD
-43 RLLDDIFDCIKSQ
+43 RLLNDIFDCIKSQ

-63 FIYGRVEDSYKRK
+63 FIYGRVEESYKGK

-93 YLLIYFKFKNYDEIQ
+93 YLLIYFKYKKYDEIQ
-108 SFKNKEKLSYQTRI
+108 SIKGKLSYQTRI

-135 LDSKEKVS
+135 LDSKEKDNV
-143 IYNDFW
+143 YNDFW

-192 DLGDKTGIVNFIDK
+192 ENLGDKTEIVNFIDK

-249 DKYWDD
+249 DEYWNN

-297 LQYLVGLK
+297 LQYLVGLGQNN
-305 DINDKILIEIE
+305 INDKILIEIE

-341 ISSFLDAMIGS
+341 FSSFLDAMIGS

-358 KQIESVNRK
+358 EQIESVNRK

-376 NNDQNKME
+376 NNGQNKIE
-384 RADLFEVFVYYYSV
+384 RADLFEIFVYYYSV

-414 LLNEIET
+414 LLNEIEI

-451 DNSIE
+451 DSSIK

-475 RNGLMKEQVEEEIL
+475 RNGLMKEQVEEEVL

-498 RYVALF
+498 RYVVLF

-524 TKNKSLSKIGIEDV
+524 KKNNSLSKIGIEDV
-538 SYESFEKTLKQILSI
+538 SYESFEKTLNQIISI
-553 QSYTGDFISSNEKI
+553 QNFIIGEFTN
-567 FNSEYEWLL
+567 YELLL
-576 RAILAKAKDCFFW
+576 RAILAKAKGSFFW
-589 KRSNNLLSFPLL
+589 KRRNNLLSFPLL

-613 NCYSSSNPKDVEYKF
+613 NCYSSNNPNDVEYKL

-635 EVLNSF
+635 EVLNLF
-641 DFSKDNIEEVLKR
+641 DPNKDNIEEVLKR
-654 IIENYKIKDLEDSKK
+654 IIEDYKIKDLEDSKK
-669 EDNKKEDS
+669 EDP

-688 GVFEQ
+688 GVFKQ
-693 CRNGNIYYYSDK
+693 CRNGNIYFYSDK

-716 GQWWEYYTFALKKA
+716 GQWCEYYTFALSKA
-730 LNEANKDSS
+730 LSEALNKGYPC
-739 RTMELEPTNGKNREE
+739 EKANGLDGGREA
-754 SVLTF
+754 SFV
-759 KVNGIEYKCSMMND
+759 KINMKGIEYKCSMTNNED
-773 GNGDRFIIKKGK
+773 SFIIKNNENK
-785 EVIPIFTC
+785 IFNS
-793 DASLDTWNKWKEKSK
+793 DASSDSWNEWKEKSL
-808 KILNRE
+808 KILKRE

>member
-43 RLLDDIFDCIKSQ
+43 RLLDDIFDCIESQ

-63 FIYGRVEDSYKRK
+63 FIYGRVEESYKGK

-192 DLGDKTGIVNFIDK
+192 NLGDKTGIVNFIDK

-267 YVWNQ
+267 FVWNQ

-297 LQYLVGLK
+297 LQYLVGL
-305 DINDKILIEIE
+305 DRNNINDKILIEIE
-316 NKYKKGIVDKEWITP
+316 NKYKKGIVDKEWITQ

-341 ISSFLDAMIGS
+341 ISSFLDAMIVF

-376 NNDQNKME
+376 NNGQNKME
-384 RADLFEVFVYYYSV
+384 RADLFEIFVYYYSV

-451 DNSIE
+451 DNSIK

-467 DNDKKESI
+467 DNGTKESI
-475 RNGLMKEQVEEEIL
+475 RDGLMKEQVEEEIL
-489 KAKLIDKDS
+489 KAKLIGKDS
-498 RYVALF
+498 RYVVLF

-524 TKNKSLSKIGIEDV
+524 TKIKSLSKIGIEDV
-538 SYESFEKTLKQILSI
+538 SYESFDKTLKQILSI

-608 LHTFL
+608 LHTFF

-628 NLLDGLR
+628 NLLDGLK

-641 DFSKDNIEEVLKR
+641 DSNKDNIEEVLKR
-654 IIENYKIKDLEDSKK
+654 IIEDYKIKDLEDS
-669 EDNKKEDS
+669 KKEDS

-693 CRNGNIYYYSDK
+693 CRNGNIYFYSDK

-716 GQWWEYYTFALKKA
+716 GQWYEYYTFALSKA
-730 LNEANKDSS
+730 LSEALNK
-739 RTMELEPTNGKNREE
+739 EYHCEKANGLDGGREA
-754 SVLTF
+754 SFV
-759 KVNGIEYKCSMMND
+759 KIINMNGIEYKCSMMN
-773 GNGDRFIIKKGK
+773 NEDRFIIKNEK
-785 EVIPIFTC
+785 ESFK
-793 DASLDTWNKWKEKSK
+793 LDTWNEWKDKSL
-808 KILNRE
+808 KILKRE

>member
-1 MGNNNSSYFKKLIN
+1 MSNNNSSYFKKLIN
-15 DYIIYVPEFQRN
+15 DFIIYVPEFQRN

-56 SKSIDLG
+56 SKSMDLG
-63 FIYGRVEDSYKRK
+63 FIYGRVEQSYKGK

-93 YLLIYFKFKNYDEIQ
+93 YLLIYFKFNKYDEIY
-108 SFKNKEKLSYQTRI
+108 SIKETLSYQTKI

-135 LDSKEKVS
+135 LDSKERDN

-177 INMLSIIVEISRRIK
+177 INMLSIIVEISGRIK
-192 DLGDKTGIVNFIDK
+192 KNLGDKTGIVNFIDK

-249 DKYWDD
+249 DKYWKD

-282 SFDNSFYNLLSNIFY
+282 SFDDSFFNLLSNIFY
-297 LQYLVGLK
+297 LQYLIGLDLQ
-305 DINDKILIEIE
+305 DINDKNLFEIE
-316 NKYKKGIVDKEWITP
+316 NKYKKGIVDKEWITQ
-331 KLCCDSPYQM
+331 KLCHISCPM
-341 ISSFLDAMIGS
+341 ISSFLDAMTGP

-358 KQIESVNRK
+358 EQIESVNRK

-376 NNDQNKME
+376 NNGQNKME

-398 SSLFTENDM
+398 SSLFKRNDM

-467 DNDKKESI
+467 DNDAKEQIKK
-475 RNGLMKEQVEEEIL
+475 GLMKEQVEEEIL
-489 KAKLIDKDS
+489 KAKLIGKDS
-498 RYVALF
+498 RYVVLF

-524 TKNKSLSKIGIEDV
+524 TKIKSLSKIGIEDV
-538 SYESFEKTLKQILSI
+538 SYESFDKTLKQILSI

-576 RAILAKAKDCFFW
+576 RAILAKAKNCFFW

-608 LHTFL
+608 LHTFF

-628 NLLDGLR
+628 NLLDGLK

-641 DFSKDNIEEVLKR
+641 DSNKDNIEEVLKR
-654 IIENYKIKDLEDSKK
+654 IIEDYKIKDLEDS
-669 EDNKKEDS
+669 KKEDS

-693 CRNGNIYYYSDK
+693 CRNGNIYFYSDK

-716 GQWWEYYTFALKKA
+716 GQWYEYYTFALSKA
-730 LNEANKDSS
+730 LSEALNK
-739 RTMELEPTNGKNREE
+739 EYHCEKANGLDGGREA
-754 SVLTF
+754 SFV
-759 KVNGIEYKCSMMND
+759 KIINMNGIEYKCSMMN
-773 GNGDRFIIKKGK
+773 NEDRFIIKNEK
-785 EVIPIFTC
+785 ESFK
-793 DASLDTWNKWKEKSK
+793 LDTWNEWKDKSL
-808 KILNRE
+808 KILKRE

>member
-15 DYIIYVPEFQRN
+15 NYIIYVPEFQRN

-43 RLLDDIFDCIKSQ
+43 RLLKDIFDCIKSQ
-56 SKSIDLG
+56 SKSINLG
-63 FIYGRVEDSYKRK
+63 FIYGRVEESYKGN

-93 YLLIYFKFKNYDEIQ
+93 YLLIYFKFKIYDEID
-108 SFKNKEKLSYQTRI
+108 SIKKNLSYQTRI

-135 LDSKEKVS
+135 LDSKEKDN

-164 WFMMTEW
+164 WFMMNEW

-192 DLGDKTGIVNFIDK
+192 ENLGDKTEIVNFIDK

-249 DKYWDD
+249 DEYWNN

-297 LQYLVGLK
+297 LQYLVGL
-305 DINDKILIEIE
+305 DHNNINDKILIEIE

-341 ISSFLDAMIGS
+341 ISSFLDAMTGP

-358 KQIESVNRK
+358 EQIESVNRK

-376 NNDQNKME
+376 NNGQNKIE

-414 LLNEIET
+414 LLNEIEI

-451 DNSIE
+451 DNSIK
-456 SHGVYKFFLSI
+456 SYGVYKFFLSI
-467 DNDKKESI
+467 DNDTKESI
-475 RNGLMKEQVEEEIL
+475 RKGLMKEQVEEEIL

-498 RYVALF
+498 RYVDLF
-504 NKGYSELKNKGQ
+504 DKSYKELKNKGQ

-524 TKNKSLSKIGIEDV
+524 KNNNSLSKIGIEDV
-538 SYESFEKTLKQILSI
+538 SYESFEKTLNQIISI
-553 QSYTGDFISSNEKI
+553 QNFIIGEFTN
-567 FNSEYEWLL
+567 YELLL

-613 NCYSSSNPKDVEYKF
+613 NCYSSNNPNDVEYKL
-628 NLLDGLR
+628 NLLYGLR

-641 DFSKDNIEEVLKR
+641 DSDEELNDKVIEDELNR
-654 IIENYKIKDLEDSKK
+654 IIEDYKEKDSKA
-669 EDNKKEDS
+669 
-677 KPWYKFFVIYD
+677 WYKFFVIYD
-688 GVFEQ
+688 GVFGK
-693 CRNGNIYYYSDK
+693 CPKGNIYYYLDM

-716 GQWWEYYTFALKKA
+716 GHWCEYYTFALYKA
-730 LNEANKDSS
+730 LDEYRASKGLNITISLDSTS
-739 RTMELEPTNGKNREE
+739 GKEREE
-754 SVLTF
+754 SFLKF
-759 KVNGIEYKCSMMND
+759 ELDGIEYKCFMKND
-773 GNGDRFIIKKGK
+773 EDSFIITKNEK
-785 EVIPIFTC
+785 EIFFLIPM
-793 DASLDTWNKWKEKSK
+793 LV
-808 KILNRE
+808 
-814 E
+814 

>member
-56 SKSIDLG
+56 SKSINLG
-63 FIYGRVEDSYKRK
+63 FIYGRVEKSYKGN

-93 YLLIYFKFKNYDEIQ
+93 YLLIYFKFNKYDEILH
-108 SFKNKEKLSYQTRI
+108 SIKEKLSYQTRI

-135 LDSKEKVS
+135 LDSKEKDN

-159 IMSQD
+159 IMNQD

-192 DLGDKTGIVNFIDK
+192 ENLGDKTEIVNFIDK

-249 DKYWDD
+249 DEYWNN

-267 YVWNQ
+267 FVWNQ

-297 LQYLVGLK
+297 LQYLVGL
-305 DINDKILIEIE
+305 DQNNINDKILIEIE
-316 NKYKKGIVDKEWITP
+316 NKYKKGIVDKEWITE
-331 KLCCDSPYQM
+331 KLCHVSCPM

-376 NNDQNKME
+376 NNGQNKIE
-384 RADLFEVFVYYYSV
+384 RADLFEIFVYYYSV
-398 SSLFTENDM
+398 SSLFKRNDM
-407 EFTDKRN
+407 EFTNKRN

-467 DNDKKESI
+467 DNDTKESI

-498 RYVALF
+498 RYVDLF
-504 NKGYSELKNKGQ
+504 DKSYKELKNKGQ
-516 LGFIFYLV
+516 LGFIFYLI
-524 TKNKSLSKIGIEDV
+524 KDNNDLSKIRVEDV
-538 SYESFEKTLKQILSI
+538 SYESFEETLKQIIFI
-553 QSYTGDFISSNEKI
+553 QNFIIGEFTN
-567 FNSEYEWLL
+567 YELLL
-576 RAILAKAKDCFFW
+576 RAILAKAKGSFFW
-589 KRSNNLLSFPLL
+589 ERRNNLLSFPLL

-613 NCYSSSNPKDVEYKF
+613 NCYSSNNPEDVKYKF

-635 EVLNSF
+635 EVLNLF
-641 DFSKDNIEEVLKR
+641 DPNKDNIEEVLKR
-654 IIENYKIKDLEDSKK
+654 IIEDY
-669 EDNKKEDS
+669 KKEDS

-688 GVFEQ
+688 GVFKQ

-716 GQWWEYYTFALKKA
+716 GHWCEYYTFALYKA
-730 LNEANKDSS
+730 LDEYRASKGLNITISLDSTS
-739 RTMELEPTNGKNREE
+739 GKEREE
-754 SVLTF
+754 SFLKF
-759 KVNGIEYKCSMMND
+759 ELDGIEYKCFMKND
-773 GNGDRFIIKKGK
+773 EDSFIITKNEK
-785 EVIPIFTC
+785 VNS
-793 DASLDTWNKWKEKSK
+793 DASLDSWDKWKEKSL
-808 KILNRE
+808 KILNKE

>member
-1 MGNNNSSYFKKLIN
+1 MSNNNSSYFKKLIN

-33 SNESIKYKRD
+33 SKESIKDKRD
-43 RLLDDIFDCIKSQ
+43 RLLKDIFECIESQ

-63 FIYGRVEDSYKRK
+63 FIYGRVEQSYKGK

-93 YLLIYFKFKNYDEIQ
+93 YLLIYFKYKKYDEIN
-108 SFKNKEKLSYQTRI
+108 SIKEKLSYQTRI

-135 LDSKEKVS
+135 LDSKEKDN

-149 NKDGKDLKGF
+149 NKDGKNLKGF

-177 INMLSIIVEISRRIK
+177 INMLSIIVEISRRVK
-192 DLGDKTGIVNFIDK
+192 NLGDITNIVNFIDK

-249 DKYWDD
+249 DEYWSN

-267 YVWNQ
+267 YVWYQ

-282 SFDNSFYNLLSNIFY
+282 SFDDSFFNLLSNIFY
-297 LQYLVGLK
+297 LQYLIGLDQQ
-305 DINDKILIEIE
+305 DINDKNLFEIE
-316 NKYKKGIVDKEWITP
+316 NKYKKGIVDKEWFTQN
-331 KLCCDSPYQM
+331 LCCDSPYQM
-341 ISSFLDAMIGS
+341 ISSFLDAMTGS

-367 IFGLGDYQN
+367 IFGLGDNQN
-376 NNDQNKME
+376 NIGQNKID

-398 SSLFTENDM
+398 SSLFRKNDM

-467 DNDKKESI
+467 DNDTKESI

-498 RYVALF
+498 RYVDLF
-504 NKGYSELKNKGQ
+504 DKSYKELKNKGQ

-524 TKNKSLSKIGIEDV
+524 TNNNSLSKIGIEDV
-538 SYESFEKTLKQILSI
+538 SYESFDKTLKQILSI

-567 FNSEYEWLL
+567 FNSKYEWLL

-641 DFSKDNIEEVLKR
+641 DSDEELNDKVIEDKLKR
-654 IIENYKIKDLEDSKK
+654 IIEDYKEKDSKA
-669 EDNKKEDS
+669 
-677 KPWYKFFVIYD
+677 WYKFFVIYD
-688 GVFEQ
+688 GVFGK
-693 CRNGNIYYYSDK
+693 CPKGNIYYYSDM

-716 GQWWEYYTFALKKA
+716 GHWCEYYTFALYKA
-730 LNEANKDSS
+730 LDDYRTSKGLNITISLDSTS
-739 RTMELEPTNGKNREE
+739 GKEREE
-754 SVLTF
+754 SFLKF
-759 KVNGIEYKCSMMND
+759 ELYGIEYKCSMMND
-773 GNGDRFIIKKGK
+773 QDGFIIKKNEIK
-785 EVIPIFTC
+785 IFNS
-793 DASLDTWNKWKEKSK
+793 DASLDSWDKWKEKSL

>member
-63 FIYGRVEDSYKRK
+63 FIYGRVEQSYKCK

-93 YLLIYFKFKNYDEIQ
+93 YLLIYFKFNKYDEIN
-108 SFKNKEKLSYQTRI
+108 SIKEKLSYQTRI

-135 LDSKEKVS
+135 LDSKEKNN

-149 NKDGKDLKGF
+149 NKEGKDLKGF

-177 INMLSIIVEISRRIK
+177 INMLSIIVEISGRVK
-192 DLGDKTGIVNFIDK
+192 NLGDKTEIVNFIDK

-225 DDLYIKINARGKAL
+225 DDLYIKINVRGKEL

-249 DKYWDD
+249 DEYWNN

-297 LQYLVGLK
+297 LQYLVSLK

-451 DNSIE
+451 DNSIK

-467 DNDKKESI
+467 DNDTKESI
-475 RNGLMKEQVEEEIL
+475 RDGLMKEQVEEEVL

-498 RYVALF
+498 RYVVLF

-524 TKNKSLSKIGIEDV
+524 TKIKSLSKIGIEDV
-538 SYESFEKTLKQILSI
+538 SYESFEKTLKQIIFI
-553 QSYTGDFISSNEKI
+553 QNFIGKFGEFTN
-567 FNSEYEWLL
+567 NYELLL
-576 RAILAKAKDCFFW
+576 RAILAKAKGSFFW
-589 KRSNNLLSFPLL
+589 ERRNNLLSFPLL
-601 NNDRDMS
+601 NNDRDIS

-613 NCYSSSNPKDVEYKF
+613 NCYSSNNPNDVEYKL

-635 EVLNSF
+635 EVLNLF
-641 DFSKDNIEEVLKR
+641 DPNKDNIEEVLKR
-654 IIENYKIKDLEDSKK
+654 IIEDYKIEDYKK
-669 EDNKKEDS
+669 IDS

-688 GVFEQ
+688 GVFKQ
-693 CRNGNIYYYSDK
+693 CRNGNIYHYSEK

-739 RTMELEPTNGKNREE
+739 ITMELEPTNGKNREE
-754 SVLTF
+754 SVLTI
-759 KVNGIEYKCSMMND
+759 KVNEIEYKCSMLNYE
-773 GNGDRFIIKKGK
+773 DRFIIIKKNEK
-785 EVIPIFTC
+785 EPFYF
-793 DASLDTWNKWKEKSK
+793 DTWNEWKDKSL
-808 KILNRE
+808 KIIKRE

>member
-1 MGNNNSSYFKKLIN
+1 MCNNNSSYFKKLIN

-33 SNESIKYKRD
+33 SSESIKYKRD

-56 SKSIDLG
+56 SKSINLG
-63 FIYGRVEDSYKRK
+63 FIYGRVEKSYKGK

-93 YLLIYFKFKNYDEIQ
+93 YLLIYFKFKIYDEID
-108 SFKNKEKLSYQTRI
+108 SIKKKLSYQTRI

-135 LDSKEKVS
+135 LDSKEKDNV
-143 IYNDFW
+143 YNDFW

-192 DLGDKTGIVNFIDK
+192 ENLGDKTEIVNFIDK

-249 DKYWDD
+249 DEYWNN

-297 LQYLVGLK
+297 LQYLVGLGQNN
-305 DINDKILIEIE
+305 INDKILIEIE

-331 KLCCDSPYQM
+331 KLCYDSPYQM
-341 ISSFLDAMIGS
+341 ISSFLDAMTGS

-376 NNDQNKME
+376 NNGQNKME
-384 RADLFEVFVYYYSV
+384 RADLFEIFVYYYSV
-398 SSLFTENDM
+398 SKLFRKNDM

-451 DNSIE
+451 DSSIK

-467 DNDKKESI
+467 DNDTKESI

-524 TKNKSLSKIGIEDV
+524 RNNKSLSKIGIENV
-538 SYESFEKTLKQILSI
+538 SYESFGKTLNQIISI
-553 QSYTGDFISSNEKI
+553 QNFIIGEFTN
-567 FNSEYEWLL
+567 YELLL
-576 RAILAKAKDCFFW
+576 RAILAKAKGSFFW
-589 KRSNNLLSFPLL
+589 KRRNNLLSFPLL
-601 NNDRDMS
+601 NNDRDIS

-613 NCYSSSNPKDVEYKF
+613 NCYSSNNPNDVEYKL

-641 DFSKDNIEEVLKR
+641 DSNKDNIEEVLKR
-654 IIENYKIKDLEDSKK
+654 IIEDYKIKDLEDSKK

-693 CRNGNIYYYSDK
+693 CHNGNIYHYSDK
-705 YVLLLD
+705 FVLLLD

-716 GQWWEYYTFALKKA
+716 GQWYEYYTFALSKA
-730 LNEANKDSS
+730 LSEALNKEYPCEKAKGLDGGREASFVKIN
-739 RTMELEPTNGKNREE
+739 MNGN
-754 SVLTF
+754 
-759 KVNGIEYKCSMMND
+759 EYKCSMMN
-773 GNGDRFIIKKGK
+773 NEDRFIIKKNEK
-785 EVIPIFTC
+785 EKIFNS
-793 DASLDTWNKWKEKSK
+793 DASFDTWNEWKEESL
-808 KILNRE
+808 KILKRE

>member
-1 MGNNNSSYFKKLIN
+1 M
-15 DYIIYVPEFQRN
+15 
-27 YLQGDD
+27 
-33 SNESIKYKRD
+33 
-43 RLLDDIFDCIKSQ
+43 
-56 SKSIDLG
+56 DLG
-63 FIYGRVEDSYKRK
+63 FIYGRVEQSYKGK

-93 YLLIYFKFKNYDEIQ
+93 YLLIYFKYKKYDEIQ
-108 SFKNKEKLSYQTRI
+108 SIKEKLSYQTRI

-135 LDSKEKVS
+135 LDSKEKDN

-149 NKDGKDLKGF
+149 NKDGKNLKGF

-177 INMLSIIVEISRRIK
+177 INMLSIIVEISGRVKNLGNEK
-192 DLGDKTGIVNFIDK
+192 DIVNFIDN
-206 DENNPFQF
+206 DEDNPFQF

-249 DKYWDD
+249 DEYWNN

-272 LDENDKNKEK
+272 LDRNDKNKEK

-297 LQYLVGLK
+297 LQYLVGLGRNN
-305 DINDKILIEIE
+305 INDKILIEIE
-316 NKYKKGIVDKEWITP
+316 NKYKKGIVDKEWIAP

-358 KQIESVNRK
+358 EQIESMNRK

-376 NNDQNKME
+376 NNGQNKIE
-384 RADLFEVFVYYYSV
+384 RADLFEIFVYYYSV
-398 SSLFTENDM
+398 SSLFNKNDM

-451 DNSIE
+451 DNSIK

-467 DNDKKESI
+467 DNDKKEQI
-475 RNGLMKEQVEEEIL
+475 KNGLMKEQVEEEIL

-524 TKNKSLSKIGIEDV
+524 TNKNSLSKIGIEDV
-538 SYESFEKTLKQILSI
+538 SYESFEKTLNQIISI
-553 QSYTGDFISSNEKI
+553 QNFIIGEFTN
-567 FNSEYEWLL
+567 YELLL
-576 RAILAKAKDCFFW
+576 RAILAKAKGSFFW
-589 KRSNNLLSFPLL
+589 ERRNNLLSFPLL

-613 NCYSSSNPKDVEYKF
+613 NCYSSNNTKDVEYKF

-641 DFSKDNIEEVLKR
+641 DSNKDNIEEVLKR
-654 IIENYKIKDLEDSKK
+654 IIEDYKKTDS
-669 EDNKKEDS
+669 NV
-677 KPWYKFFVIYD
+677 WYKFFAIYD

-693 CRNGNIYYYSDK
+693 CRNGNIYSKSDK

-716 GQWWEYYTFALKKA
+716 GQWYEYYTFALSKA
-730 LNEANKDSS
+730 LSEALNKEYPCEKAKGLD
-739 RTMELEPTNGKNREE
+739 GGREA
-754 SVLTF
+754 SFV
-759 KVNGIEYKCSMMND
+759 KIKMKGIEYKCSMMN
-773 GNGDRFIIKKGK
+773 NEDRFIIKKNGQ
-785 EVIPIFTC
+785 FNS
-793 DASLDTWNKWKEKSK
+793 DASLDSWDEWKEECL
-808 KILNRE
+808 KIIE
-814 E
+814 QDE

>member
-33 SNESIKYKRD
+33 SSESIKYKRN

-56 SKSIDLG
+56 SKSLDLG
-63 FIYGRVEDSYKRK
+63 FIYGRVEQSYKGK

-93 YLLIYFKFKNYDEIQ
+93 YLLIYFKFKIYDEID
-108 SFKNKEKLSYQTRI
+108 SIKKKLSYQTRI

-135 LDSKEKVS
+135 LDSKEKDNV
-143 IYNDFW
+143 YNDFW

-177 INMLSIIVEISRRIK
+177 INMLSIIVEISGRIK
-192 DLGDKTGIVNFIDK
+192 ENLGDKNEIVNFIDK

-249 DKYWDD
+249 DEYWNN

-272 LDENDKNKEK
+272 LDVNDKNKEK

-297 LQYLVGLK
+297 LQYLVGLGQNN
-305 DINDKILIEIE
+305 INDKILIEIE

-341 ISSFLDAMIGS
+341 ISSFLDAMTGS

-376 NNDQNKME
+376 NNGQNKIE
-384 RADLFEVFVYYYSV
+384 RADLFEIFVYYYSV
-398 SSLFTENDM
+398 SKLFRKNDM

-414 LLNEIET
+414 LLNEIEI

-451 DNSIE
+451 DSSIK
-456 SHGVYKFFLSI
+456 SHGVYRFFLSI
-467 DNDKKESI
+467 DNDTKESI

-524 TKNKSLSKIGIEDV
+524 KNNKSLSKIGIEDV
-538 SYESFEKTLKQILSI
+538 SYESFEKTLNQIISI
-553 QSYTGDFISSNEKI
+553 QNFIIGEFTN
-567 FNSEYEWLL
+567 YELLL
-576 RAILAKAKDCFFW
+576 RAILAKAKGSFFW
-589 KRSNNLLSFPLL
+589 ERRNNLLSFPLL

-635 EVLNSF
+635 KVLNSF
-641 DFSKDNIEEVLKR
+641 DSNKDNIEEVLKR
-654 IIENYKIKDLEDSKK
+654 IIEDYKIKDLEDNKK
-669 EDNKKEDS
+669 EDNKKEDP

-693 CRNGNIYYYSDK
+693 CRNGNVYFYSDK

-716 GQWWEYYTFALKKA
+716 GQWYEYYTFALYKA
-730 LNEANKDSS
+730 LDDYRASKGLNITISLDSTS
-739 RTMELEPTNGKNREE
+739 GKNREE
-754 SVLTF
+754 SFLKF
-759 KVNGIEYKCSMMND
+759 ELDGIEYKCFMKYDKDS
-773 GNGDRFIIKKGK
+773 FIITKNEKDNS
-785 EVIPIFTC
+785 
-793 DASLDTWNKWKEKSK
+793 DASFDTWNEWKEESL
-808 KILNRE
+808 KILKRE

>member
-33 SNESIKYKRD
+33 SNESIKYKRN
-43 RLLDDIFDCIKSQ
+43 RLLDDIFSCIESQ

-108 SFKNKEKLSYQTRI
+108 SFKNKKKLSYQTRI

-135 LDSKEKVS
+135 LDSKERDN

-177 INMLSIIVEISRRIK
+177 INMLSIIVEISERVK
-192 DLGDKTGIVNFIDK
+192 YLGDRTGIVNFIDK

-249 DKYWDD
+249 DKYWKD

-272 LDENDKNKEK
+272 LDVNDKNKEK

-297 LQYLVGLK
+297 LQYLVSLK

-331 KLCCDSPYQM
+331 KLCSTSCPM

-376 NNDQNKME
+376 NNGQNKME

-451 DNSIE
+451 DNSIK

-467 DNDKKESI
+467 DNDTKESI
-475 RNGLMKEQVEEEIL
+475 RIGLMKEQVEEEIL

-516 LGFIFYLV
+516 LEFIFYLV
-524 TKNKSLSKIGIEDV
+524 TNNKSLSKIGIENV
-538 SYESFEKTLKQILSI
+538 FYESFDKTLKQIIFI
-553 QSYTGDFISSNEKI
+553 QNFIIGEFTN
-567 FNSEYEWLL
+567 YELLL
-576 RAILAKAKDCFFW
+576 RAILAKAKGSFFW
-589 KRSNNLLSFPLL
+589 ERRNNLLSFPLL
-601 NNDRDMS
+601 NNDRDIS

-613 NCYSSSNPKDVEYKF
+613 NCYSSNNPEDVEYKF
-628 NLLDGLR
+628 NLLYGLR
-635 EVLNSF
+635 EVLNLF
-641 DFSKDNIEEVLKR
+641 DPNKDNIEEVLKR
-654 IIENYKIKDLEDSKK
+654 IIEDYKKTDS
-669 EDNKKEDS
+669 NV
-677 KPWYKFFVIYD
+677 WYKFFVIYD
-688 GVFEQ
+688 GVFKQ
-693 CRNGNIYYYSDK
+693 CRNGNIYHYSDK

-716 GQWWEYYTFALKKA
+716 GQWCEYYTFALSKALSEALNKEYPCKKA
-730 LNEANKDSS
+730 KGIDGGREASFIKID
-739 RTMELEPTNGKNREE
+739 MK
-754 SVLTF
+754 
-759 KVNGIEYKCSMMND
+759 GIEYKCSMMN
-773 GNGDRFIIKKGK
+773 NEDRFIIKKN
-785 EVIPIFTC
+785 EIFNS
-793 DASLDTWNKWKEKSK
+793 DASLDSWDEWKEKSL

>member
-43 RLLDDIFDCIKSQ
+43 RLLDDIFNCIESQ
-56 SKSIDLG
+56 SKSINLG
-63 FIYGRVEDSYKRK
+63 FIYGRVEESYKGK

-93 YLLIYFKFKNYDEIQ
+93 YLLIYFKFNKYDEID
-108 SFKNKEKLSYQTRI
+108 SIKEKLSYQTRI

-135 LDSKEKVS
+135 LDSKEKDN

-192 DLGDKTGIVNFIDK
+192 ENLGDKTGIVNFIDK

-249 DKYWDD
+249 DKYWKD

-267 YVWNQ
+267 FVWNQ
-272 LDENDKNKEK
+272 LDVNDKNKEK

-297 LQYLVGLK
+297 LQYLVGLDLQ
-305 DINDKILIEIE
+305 DINDKNLFEIE
-316 NKYKKGIVDKEWITP
+316 NKYKKGIVDKEWISE
-331 KLCCDSPYQM
+331 KLCRVSCPM

-384 RADLFEVFVYYYSV
+384 RADLFEIFVYYYSV

-451 DNSIE
+451 DNSIK

-467 DNDKKESI
+467 DNDTKESI
-475 RNGLMKEQVEEEIL
+475 RIGLMKEQVEEEIL

-498 RYVALF
+498 RYVDLF
-504 NKGYSELKNKGQ
+504 NKGYNELKNKGQ
-516 LGFIFYLV
+516 LGFIFYLI
-524 TKNKSLSKIGIEDV
+524 TNNKSLSKIGIEDV
-538 SYESFEKTLKQILSI
+538 SYESFEKTLKQIIFI
-553 QSYTGDFISSNEKI
+553 QNFIIGEFTN
-567 FNSEYEWLL
+567 YELLL
-576 RAILAKAKDCFFW
+576 RAILAKAKGSFFW
-589 KRSNNLLSFPLL
+589 ERRNNLLSFPLL
-601 NNDRDMS
+601 NNDRDIS
-608 LHTFL
+608 LHAFL
-613 NCYSSSNPKDVEYKF
+613 NCYSSNNPEDVKYKF

-635 EVLNSF
+635 EVLNLF
-641 DFSKDNIEEVLKR
+641 DPNKDNIEEVLKR

-669 EDNKKEDS
+669 EDNKKEDP

-693 CRNGNIYYYSDK
+693 CRNGNIYFYSDK

-739 RTMELEPTNGKNREE
+739 ITMELEPTNGKNREE
-754 SVLTF
+754 SVLTI
-759 KVNGIEYKCSMMND
+759 KVNEIEYKCSMLNYE
-773 GNGDRFIIKKGK
+773 DRFIIIKKNEK
-785 EVIPIFTC
+785 EPFYF
-793 DASLDTWNKWKEKSK
+793 DTWNEWKDKSL
-808 KILNRE
+808 KIIKRE